1 MEVFFLILIL
11 QTGDILQKKIRVR
24 PNRAQLIQRHIL
36 QGKEPWATDS
46 LNCPCETAH
55 SANILKKITEAI
67 IKVGPLSV

>member
-36 QGKEPWATDS
+36 QGKEPCSIA
-46 LNCPCETAH
+46 PCETAH
-55 SANILKKITEAI
+55 SANILKKSTEAI
-67 IKVGPLSV
+67 IKVRPLSV

>member
-36 QGKEPWATDS
+36 QGKEP
-46 LNCPCETAH
+46 
-55 SANILKKITEAI
+55 
-67 IKVGPLSV
+67 